1 MDDALSEQL
10 LHIGRYPENLT
21 LGTPFPVGLR
31 VTRDCKLRWSEI
43 FREFGSGRRLRAARL
58 RRLTHVGLRQQNR
71 YFLREARISAAR
83 CSSLAIK
90 TP

>member
-43 FREFGSGRRLRAARL
+43 FREFGPGRRLRAARW
-58 RRLTHVGLRQQNR
+58 RLTHVGLRQQNR

-83 CSSLAIK
+83 CRSLAIK